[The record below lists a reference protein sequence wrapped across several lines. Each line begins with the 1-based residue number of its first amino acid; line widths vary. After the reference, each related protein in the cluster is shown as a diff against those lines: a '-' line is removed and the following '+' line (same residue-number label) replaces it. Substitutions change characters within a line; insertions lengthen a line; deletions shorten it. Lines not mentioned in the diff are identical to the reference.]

1 MVTYLLFTA
10 AGFFAWG
17 QAAEAKAPWPVPI
30 IVCLGLINLGI
41 QLAVTGLTTYVVDC
55 HRERAGEAFAAM
67 NFVKNMFAF
76 SLTFFLSDWLDSQG
90 TRNVFFAIGGIT
102 AACTLTAIP
111 M

>member
-1 MVTYLLFTA
+1 MATYLVFTA
-10 AGFFAWG
+10 VGFFAWG
-17 QAAEAKAPWPVPI
+17 QAAAVKAPWPVPI

-41 QLAVTGLTTYVVDC
+41 QLSITGLTTYVVDC

-67 NFVKNMFAF
+67 NFVKNLFAF
-76 SLTFFLSDWLDSQG
+76 GLSFYLSDWIASDG

-102 AACTLTAIP
+102 AACALSAIP